1 MCLFE
6 REEPIK
12 SLQGGTYDRYCMA
25 FRHRDPRMGRLI
37 ETVEVFLVKEVG
49 KEAREHANGRV
60 SW

>member
-1 MCLFE
+1 
-6 REEPIK
+6 
-12 SLQGGTYDRYCMA
+12 
-25 FRHRDPRMGRLI
+25 MGRLI